1 MIYVDTGACYALMVH
16 DDPRHAVALSWFQ
29 NNHERLI
36 TTDYI
41 LDETLTLFRAREFH
55 RQAVEFGQNMMDQRT
70 ADFTLL
76 NLEVIEAA
84 WDIFQKY
91 ADKEWSFTDYT
102 SKVVMERL
110 GITTAFA
117 FDQHFH
123 QFGSV
128 VVVP

>member
-1 MIYVDTGACYALMVH
+1 MIFVDTGAWYSLMVH
-16 DDPRHAVALSWFQ
+16 DDPRHADALSWFQ
-29 NNHERLI
+29 NNHERLV

-41 LDETLTLFRAREFH
+41 LDETLTLFRSRGFQ
-55 RQAVEFGQNMMDQRT
+55 RQAIDFGQKILDQIT
-70 ADFTLL
+70 ADLDL
-76 NLEVIEAA
+76 VNLEDIESA
-84 WDIFQKY
+84 WDVFHTY
-91 ADKEWSFTDYT
+91 ADKEWSFTDCT

-117 FDQHFH
+117 FDHHFH

>member
-1 MIYVDTGACYALMVH
+1 MIFVDTGAWYALMVH

-29 NNHERLI
+29 NNHERLL

-41 LDETLTLFRAREFH
+41 LDETLTLFRARGFH

-91 ADKEWSFTDYT
+91 ADKEWSFTDCT